1 MNQSRDME
9 KKHYD
14 VVCAVVRRDNDY
26 LCMQRLRKGP
36 DYVSEHWEFPGG
48 KVKTG
53 ESREQALLREIR
65 EEMDWE
71 IYVGRQIGQ
80 VEQEY
85 PDFTITLTAFDC
97 MARDFDFKLLAHID
111 CRWLPRE
118 QLATLEWTEADRLL
132 IQQLP

>member
-14 VVCAVVRRDNDY
+14 VVCAVVRRGNDY

-36 DYVSEHWEFPGG
+36 DYVSELWEFPGG

-118 QLATLEWTEADRLL
+118 QLTTLEWTEADRLL

>member
-1 MNQSRDME
+1 ME

-14 VVCAVVRRDNDY
+14 VVCAVVRRGNDY

-97 MARDFDFKLLAHID
+97 MARDFDFKLLAHI
-111 CRWLPRE
+111 
-118 QLATLEWTEADRLL
+118 ASN
-132 IQQLP
+132 

>member
-1 MNQSRDME
+1 MTWS
-9 KKHYD
+9 
-14 VVCAVVRRDNDY
+14 VPWCAGATITFVCSD
-26 LCMQRLRKGP
+26 
-36 DYVSEHWEFPGG
+36 SERVLTMCRSIGSFLG
-48 KVKTG
+48 KVKTD

-65 EEMDWE
+65 EEMEWE

-118 QLATLEWTEADRLL
+118 QLTTLEWTEADRLL
-132 IQQLP
+132 IQQLT

>member
-1 MNQSRDME
+1 MI
-9 KKHYD
+9 HYNVVAA
-14 VVCAVVRRDNDY
+14 VVCHNGKY
-26 LCMQRLRKGP
+26 LCMQKGKTKFE
-36 DYVSEHWEFPGG
+36 YTSYKWEFPGG

-118 QLATLEWTEADRLL
+118 QLTTLEWTEADRLL
-132 IQQLP
+132 IQQLPEEP

>member
-1 MNQSRDME
+1 
-9 KKHYD
+9 
-14 VVCAVVRRDNDY
+14 
-26 LCMQRLRKGP
+26 
-36 DYVSEHWEFPGG
+36 
-48 KVKTG
+48 
-53 ESREQALLREIR
+53 
-65 EEMDWE
+65 MDWE

-118 QLATLEWTEADRLL
+118 QLTTLEWTEADRLL
-132 IQQLP
+132 IQQLPEEP